1 LTPKKAL
8 MRRLLIPLLLGV
20 LAVSLA
26 GCGAS
31 DSVTKSL
38 DPVAAAATNTA
49 RLPTTH
55 MSMTATMTVPGLPTA
70 VQMSGEGA
78 VDNVRKRGSMTMD
91 MSSMAKAM
99 PATGGL
105 NDPSLWRGE
114 YVFDFSKG
122 MVAYMR
128 FPFMTRALGS
138 GKSWVRL
145 DFGAVS
151 REMGVNLDQ
160 FMQMNQSNPAQQ
172 LQLLRAVSGRFTKL
186 GPGRVRGVT
195 TTRYRTNVDIRKYP
209 DLLPEQQRKSMQNSI
224 DKLVD
229 MMGGKSTYPVEV
241 WIDAKQL
248 VRRMSLRMDLEAP
261 TGSMSMAMS
270 MDFYGFGR
278 PVSVRFPRADDTVD
292 MTKLMQQAPQQ

>member
-1 LTPKKAL
+1 LTPKKGL
-8 MRRLLIPLLLGV
+8 MRRLLTPLFLAL

-31 DSVTKSL
+31 DTVTKSL

-91 MSSMAKAM
+91 MSSMARSM

-114 YVFDFSKG
+114 YVFDFSSG

-128 FPFMTRALGS
+128 FPFMTRALGG

-145 DFGAVS
+145 DFGSVS

-172 LQLLRAVSGRFTKL
+172 LQLLRAVSGRFMKL
-186 GPGRVRGVT
+186 GTGRVRGVT
-195 TTRYRTNVDIRKYP
+195 TTRYRTDVDIKKYP
-209 DLLPEQQRKSMQNSI
+209 ELLPESQRKSMQKSI
-224 DKLVD
+224 DLLVG
-229 MMGGKSTYPVEV
+229 MMGKSKYPVEV
-241 WIDAKQL
+241 WIDAKQR
-248 VRRMSLRMDLEAP
+248 VRRMSLRMDMKAS
-261 TGSMSMAMS
+261 TGSMSFAMS

-278 PVSVRFPRADDTVD
+278 PVSVTFPRAEDTVD
-292 MTKLMQQAPQQ
+292 MTKIMQQAQ

>member
-1 LTPKKAL
+1 
-8 MRRLLIPLLLGV
+8 MRRLLTPLLLAV

-31 DSVTKSL
+31 DTVTKSL
-38 DPVAAAATNTA
+38 DPVAAAAANTA

-70 VQMSGEGA
+70 VQMNGEGA

-91 MSSMAKAM
+91 MSSMARAM
-99 PATGGL
+99 PNTGGL

-114 YVFDFSKG
+114 YVFDFSKS

-145 DFGAVS
+145 DFGSVS

-172 LQLLRAVSGRFTKL
+172 LQLLRAVSGRFAKL
-186 GPGRVRGVT
+186 GTGRVRGVK
-195 TTRYRTNVDIRKYP
+195 TTRYRTNVDITKYP
-209 DLLPEQQRKSMQNSI
+209 DLLPKGQRNSMQKSI
-224 DKLVD
+224 NTLVD

-248 VRRMSLRMDLEAP
+248 VRRMSLRMEIKAP

-278 PVSVRFPRADDTVD
+278 PVSVTFPRAEDTVD
-292 MTKLMQQAPQQ
+292 MTKLMRQAPPQ

>member
-1 LTPKKAL
+1 
-8 MRRLLIPLLLGV
+8 MRRLLTPLLLAV

-31 DSVTKSL
+31 DTVTKSL
-38 DPVAAAATNTA
+38 DPVAAAAANTA

-70 VQMSGEGA
+70 VQMNGEGA

-91 MSSMAKAM
+91 MSSMARAM
-99 PATGGL
+99 PNTGGL

-114 YVFDFSKG
+114 YVFDFSKS

-145 DFGAVS
+145 DFGSVS

-172 LQLLRAVSGRFTKL
+172 LQLLRTVSGRFSKL
-186 GPGRVRGVT
+186 GTGRVRGVT

-209 DLLPEQQRKSMQNSI
+209 DLLPEGQRKSMQKSI
-224 DKLVD
+224 NTLVD

-248 VRRMSLRMDLEAP
+248 VRRMSLRMEIKAP

-278 PVSVRFPRADDTVD
+278 PVSVTFPRAEDTVD
-292 MTKLMQQAPQQ
+292 MTKLMRQAPPQ

>member
-1 LTPKKAL
+1 

>member
-1 LTPKKAL
+1 
-8 MRRLLIPLLLGV
+8 MRRLLTPLLLAV

-31 DSVTKSL
+31 DTVTKSV

-91 MSSMAKAM
+91 MSSMAMAM

-114 YVFDFSKG
+114 YVFDFSKS

-138 GKSWVRL
+138 EKSWVRL
-145 DFGAVS
+145 DFGSVS

-186 GPGRVRGVT
+186 GTGRVRGVT

-209 DLLPEQQRKSMQNSI
+209 DLLPEGQRTSMQKSI
-224 DKLVD
+224 NTLVD

-248 VRRMSLRMDLEAP
+248 VRRMSLRMEIKAP

-278 PVSVRFPRADDTVD
+278 PVSVTFPRAEDTVD
-292 MTKLMQQAPQQ
+292 MTKLMRQAPPQ

>member
-1 LTPKKAL
+1 
-8 MRRLLIPLLLGV
+8 MRRLLTPLLLAV

-31 DSVTKSL
+31 DTVTKSL
-38 DPVAAAATNTA
+38 DPVAAAAANTA

-70 VQMSGEGA
+70 VQMNGEGA

-91 MSSMAKAM
+91 MSSMARAM
-99 PATGGL
+99 PNTGGL

-114 YVFDFSKG
+114 YVFDFSKS

-145 DFGAVS
+145 DFGSVS

-172 LQLLRAVSGRFTKL
+172 LQLLRAVSGRFSKL
-186 GPGRVRGVT
+186 GTGRVRGVT

-209 DLLPEQQRKSMQNSI
+209 DLLPEGQRKSMQKSI
-224 DKLVD
+224 NTLVD

-248 VRRMSLRMDLEAP
+248 VRRMSLRMEIKAP

-278 PVSVRFPRADDTVD
+278 PVSVTFPRAEDTVD
-292 MTKLMQQAPQQ
+292 MTKLMRQAPPQ

>member
-1 LTPKKAL
+1 
-8 MRRLLIPLLLGV
+8 MRRLLTPLLLAV
-20 LAVSLA
+20 LAVSSA

-31 DSVTKSL
+31 DTVTKSL
-38 DPVAAAATNTA
+38 DPVAAAATKTA
-49 RLPTTH
+49 RVSTTH
-55 MSMTATMTVPGLPTA
+55 MSMTATMSVPGLSTT

-91 MSSMAKAM
+91 MSSMARSL
-99 PATGGL
+99 PATGGM

-128 FPFMTRALGS
+128 FPFMTRALGG
-138 GKSWVRL
+138 GKSWVRMDL
-145 DFGAVS
+145 GS
-151 REMGVNLDQ
+151 MSKEMGVNLDQ

-186 GPGRVRGVT
+186 GAGRVRGVA

-209 DLLPEQQRKSMQNSI
+209 DLVPQGQRKAMKKSI
-224 DKLVD
+224 ELLVD
-229 MMGGKSTYPVEV
+229 MMGKPTYPVEV

-248 VRRMSLRMDLEAP
+248 VRRMSLRMDMKAP
-261 TGSMSMAMS
+261 TGSMAFAMS

-278 PVSVRFPRADDTVD
+278 PVSVTFPRAEDTVD
-292 MTKLMQQAPQQ
+292 LTQLMRQAQPK

>member
-1 LTPKKAL
+1 
-8 MRRLLIPLLLGV
+8 MRRLLTPLLLAV
-20 LAVSLA
+20 LAVLLA

-31 DSVTKSL
+31 DTVTKSL

-55 MSMTATMTVPGLPTA
+55 MSMTATMTIPGLPSA

-91 MSSMAKAM
+91 MSSMARAM
-99 PATGGL
+99 PAAGGL

-128 FPFMTRALGS
+128 FPFMTRALGG
-138 GKSWVRL
+138 GKSWVRMDL
-145 DFGAVS
+145 GSMS

-186 GPGRVRGVT
+186 GTGRVRGVA
-195 TTRYRTNVDIRKYP
+195 TTRYRTTVDITKYP
-209 DLLPEQQRKSMQNSI
+209 ELVPKQQRAAMRASI
-224 DKLVD
+224 DTLID
-229 MMGGKSTYPVEV
+229 AMGKPTYPVEV

-248 VRRMSLRMDLEAP
+248 VRRMSLRMDMKAP
-261 TGSMSMAMS
+261 TGSMAFAMS

-278 PVSVRFPRADDTVD
+278 PVSVMFPRAEDTVD
-292 MTKLMQQAPQQ
+292 VTKLMQQAPLQ

>member
-1 LTPKKAL
+1 
-8 MRRLLIPLLLGV
+8 MRRLLTPLLLAL

-31 DSVTKSL
+31 DTVTKSL

-78 VDNVRKRGSMTMD
+78 IDNVRKRGSMTMD
-91 MSSMAKAM
+91 MSSMARAM

-114 YVFDFSKG
+114 YVFDFSKS

-145 DFGAVS
+145 DFGSVS

-186 GPGRVRGVT
+186 GTGRVRGVT

-209 DLLPEQQRKSMQNSI
+209 DLLPEGQRKSMQKSI
-224 DKLVD
+224 NTLVD

-248 VRRMSLRMDLEAP
+248 VRRMSLRMEIKAP

-270 MDFYGFGR
+270 MDFYCFGR
-278 PVSVRFPRADDTVD
+278 PVSVTFPRAEDTVD
-292 MTKLMQQAPQQ
+292 MTKLMRQPPPQ

>member
-1 LTPKKAL
+1 
-8 MRRLLIPLLLGV
+8 MRRLLTPLLLAL
-20 LAVSLA
+20 LAVLLA

-31 DSVTKSL
+31 DTVTKSL

-70 VQMSGEGA
+70 VRMSGDGA

-91 MSSMAKAM
+91 MSSMARAM
-99 PATGGL
+99 PSTGGL

-114 YVFDFSKG
+114 YVFDFSKS
-122 MVAYMR
+122 MVAYIR

-145 DFGAVS
+145 DFGSVS

-172 LQLLRAVSGRFTKL
+172 LQLLRAVSGRFAKL
-186 GPGRVRGVT
+186 GTGRVRGVK
-195 TTRYRTNVDIRKYP
+195 TTRYRTNVDITKYP
-209 DLLPEQQRKSMQNSI
+209 DLLPKGQRNSMQKSI
-224 DKLVD
+224 NTLVD

-248 VRRMSLRMDLEAP
+248 VRRMSLRMEIKAP

-278 PVSVRFPRADDTVD
+278 PVSVTFPRAEDTVD
-292 MTKLMQQAPQQ
+292 MTKLMRQAPPQ